1 MMMKHPGRV
10 VSLAMVV
17 LLVSASPAIAQQ
29 QPPFDASD
37 AQERNR
43 LKSAFRTGRWNTG
56 IDASFARTS
65 ASNELPS
72 GRVAS
77 DATLFLRVDGSVG
90 VMVVKR
96 LEVGATIGLLVRRLN
111 RDEEAAA
118 TETAMTLQP
127 MARYHLP
134 MTDRFSTH
142 VQVSLG
148 PYFGGSSRDITVVE
162 GDQQLRAEE
171 RTRTLGLITSTGL
184 GVGYRVSE
192 GLQVRFGVDL
202 TWLWGRER
210 LSTSDDSL
218 RVTTAHVGTS
228 AGLRYFF

>member
-1 MMMKHPGRV
+1 MMMKHLGRLI
-10 VSLAMVV
+10 SLATLTI
-17 LLVSASPAIAQQ
+17 LLSARPAAAQQ
-29 QPPFDASD
+29 QNPFEAGDFS
-37 AQERNR
+37 ERDR
-43 LKSAFRTGRWNTG
+43 LDSAFRTGRWNVG

-77 DATLFLRVDGSVG
+77 DATLFLRADGSVG

-96 LEVGATIGLLVRRLN
+96 LEVGANIGLLVRRLN
-111 RDEEAAA
+111 RDDEAAA
-118 TETAMTLQP
+118 TETAMTIQP

-148 PYFGGSSRDITVVE
+148 PYFGGSTRDITVIE
-162 GDQQLRAEE
+162 GDQQRRAEE

-192 GLQVRFGVDL
+192 GLQVRFGVDM

-210 LSTSDDSL
+210 LSTRDDSL
-218 RVTTAHVGTS
+218 RVTTTHVGTS

>member
-1 MMMKHPGRV
+1 MMMKTAVH
-10 VSLAMVV
+10 SV
-17 LLVSASPAIAQQ
+17 LLALFGVLALASPAAAQQ
-29 QPPFDASD
+29 QNPFTNGTVAESK
-37 AQERNR
+37 R
-43 LKSAFRTGRWNTG
+43 LGSAFRTGRWNTG

-72 GRVAS
+72 GQVAS

-96 LEVGATIGLLVRRLN
+96 LEVGANIGLLVRRLN

-118 TETAMTLQP
+118 TETALTIQP

-142 VQVSLG
+142 VHVSLG
-148 PYFGGSSRDITVVE
+148 PYFGGSTREITIVE
-162 GDQQLRAEE
+162 GDQQRRAEE

-210 LSTSDDSL
+210 LSTSDTSL
-218 RVTTAHVGTS
+218 SVTTTHIGTS